1 MVIKPEPSTELGQ
14 FKPGLAQ
21 DRVTQEEDLTL
32 LSNLPSLSDQLLIPV
47 IPSAPPR
54 TKHFLH
60 LFLQE
65 FFRFFYLSQHHYSQ
79 RHWER
84 MDLLQITA
92 GADEHEK

>member
-1 MVIKPEPSTELGQ
+1 MVIKPEPNTELGQ
-14 FKPGLAQ
+14 FKPGLVQ
-21 DRVTQEEDLTL
+21 DRVTQEDLTL
-32 LSNLPSLSDQLLIPV
+32 LSNLPSLRDQLLIPV

-65 FFRFFYLSQHHYSQ
+65 FFRFFYLLQHHYSP
-79 RHWER
+79 RHWKR

-92 GADEHEK
+92 EADEHEK